1 MPRNS
6 RDGSY
11 GRYNSV
17 RKITRKYLF
26 NAHEQTF
33 LRLCSGN
40 KERDAERREFIRI
53 VDQTMESLDYFDRD
67 IIQKEFLNVDGNKFW
82 WISIYPRSTY
92 YRFRGIAVNA
102 FLEKFYAKYKETY
115 GFDFYSY
122 IG

>member
-17 RKITRKYLF
+17 RKILKKYLF
-26 NAHEQTF
+26 NAHEESY

-40 KERDAERREFIRI
+40 KERDAERREFIKI
-53 VDQTMESLDYFDRD
+53 VDQTLESMDYFNRD
-67 IIQKEFLNVDGNKFW
+67 FIQKEFIKSDDSKFW
-82 WISIYPRSTY
+82 WVSIYSRSSY
-92 YRFRGIAVNA
+92 YRFRDTAVKA
-102 FLEKFYAKYKETY
+102 FLEKFYAKYKESY